1 MWGSGVAASELHLF
15 AVCLLPVFVVSR
27 DRASCGMKEFTSR
40 ISVHSDFVT
49 RCVALA
55 DYCMRA
61 SRDGAG
67 SSSSCSTHAAAAF
80 AFFRALGPMVG
91 ALPSL
96 SKQSAAP
103 NWIVA
108 SISTPSSCEG
118 GGSSTPAAPD
128 MHASS
133 AVFLSHLEQWRCD
146 PQAHMATSRGVPHAF
161 AENLKNF
168 LSAWIL
174 GCTGGGLRGLIE
186 RHAAVL
192 ASTEQFADNLH
203 RTLHFCANECHP
215 SAAQPGLEYCATML
229 SSAPLTADENFD
241 MAGTDSARC
250 AVFDGVAR
258 YFAHGLSEADFI
270 ESLNA
275 PLTAAASCYSP
286 RLNLQ
291 LSQVIATMRL
301 SQEGAVQQLSAA
313 AAAAF
318 IVALCR
324 MQGSQRR
331 TVPLVPMS
339 PSDRSACSVGLPQ
352 IWEHSFAAL
361 QRSEACDAT
370 LLLLKALTCI
380 VEHDWFYSGSM
391 CQGVKEFNMLQPAS
405 LVHKMI
411 FAAPH
416 AHAVPRS
423 SNIST
428 SVTSASALLADARA
442 ALPDVPSTSNSMH
455 ACDRLLHQIYA
466 ICVLCNKIF
475 ATAVRRSDCI
485 DATSIKLSALWTDD
499 ANFDAD
505 FWKPHAMYEFI
516 CCELM
521 PFLLQFTRKTLE
533 VPDMAKKF
541 RFRLDEWCCLLLL
554 LLSHVNLIRR
564 SPPCRTEM
572 EILFSGIFPLFGLM
586 SESANLQLAVHCL
599 ADVVSLSIQPA
610 VISAT
615 SSVLL
620 SQPLT
625 RAASVFFRS
634 SYSALLALCRQY
646 MSTGPDTCQTA
657 AQTLVQRLFRLFNAA
672 MVQQRAASARL
683 FYSFRESL
691 SQHVEFKSDTHNVDL
706 QVQAEAWPLSLSHHL
721 AIGSSFWSDHLN
733 CLCADGLEQTY
744 LLAAHCA
751 AAGADMQTFDVVAEA
766 IASLVTYATQ
776 NLVINVACCSLP
788 QSDIAMAQATFF
800 NTCESLV
807 RHLATAEGAALD
819 VLRRVLLQTTSIFSA
834 ASSRTLGPPMFL
846 DGWVCSLAYSAAHA
860 FPGSDEIAFSQNSSA
875 FQFEDHPV
883 FDKSL
888 NMQTLFITPIKDTK
902 VDPSV
907 LLSDAIRM
915 FLRDNNAVL
924 PLLLS
929 LGLSLHKREYRH
941 VPKNCTPSLM
951 QWLRWLASSPH
962 AHDASHAS
970 LAQDI
975 LLLLPDVDNFFT
987 INLHPSSSYRSM
999 KKYIHDKSIPQ
1010 TMFESTLH
1018 SIVDSSFYTSPS
1030 LVFLNDCAPNGKF
1043 AHFRPALILALSLP
1057 SDLVSKSFSFLLF
1070 LLGRPG
1076 QRINLS
1082 NSAVHEGL
1090 FPTAAVVNCAFKSK
1104 LEELIRFILHV
1115 ADFETP
1121 QSGTECSSLIFT
1133 PKPGSAANVSL
1144 LVDFLGCLP
1153 GLTSMS
1159 YDLAALEFMLFRPP
1173 HADFGTLQANFH
1185 CVGFLKDL
1193 FAHAERQRSKVGIE
1207 FGAPVNEVAQYVTMA
1222 EDAVADL
1229 GNWMRDIGSV
1239 LGAAK
1244 FMWLINSR
1252 VVIHLQR
1259 HITLFLGIF
1268 ASLITKI
1275 DASSLPANMS
1285 TLCGLFGCFFRQ
1297 LAVILHWKMNFSK
1310 EDALITCNSFVDCIM
1325 EQQAIF
1331 CIKASASSSL
1341 RRNCQAAEGTLF
1353 SESIRAVTHVL
1364 SLLCTS
1370 HSVCAKDVTPA
1381 LLKILKSCEAA
1392 GAVALSDSVMRTIA
1406 KVCFRAVGM
1415 SSDTQA
1421 PPIGISAR
1429 QVSPSQDQMAIVL
1442 QFIVAVCA
1450 GAPCV
1455 AARCAVALSFLHH
1468 HLPLCSR
1475 LPFGDRE
1482 TISAVCAQALQFAPQ
1497 SVPAAAVFDC
1507 QELHVWGTAA
1517 QLACS
1522 LLQSSLSEEENCQNA
1537 AAIAPIM
1544 NVVHEVVLAAGIF
1557 LRSQLVET
1565 ASSSANL
1572 ALCCDTGI
1580 KLLHSAARVAC
1591 SSAFNEVPTLISNS
1605 FSSLLRTACG
1615 IDLSCID
1622 SRNNITANGRNARRS
1637 SWAGVTN
1644 IGNTCYAA
1652 SVLQQLV
1659 SIPCFVDALFD
1670 ASLGPLA
1677 GSPSQTL
1684 LLSLQAFCTELLN
1697 PHASRI
1703 SCLEPLELYARCI
1716 MASSNVLQIA
1726 DTTAQ
1731 SQDAAEFF
1739 VTLINQLN
1747 AETSASVCA
1756 DVMSSSPRV
1765 CAASLPVISSSIA
1778 DLFAVSATETFNWPA
1793 CGCTRQQ
1800 TEDSVIL
1807 TAAGLET
1814 QDSAGKSFSSIDAA
1828 LRSHF
1833 SSSSM
1838 QRCCNCG
1845 SDQASQCTAMKRI
1858 SRASNILLIQLR
1870 CDSADG
1876 ACSKI
1881 FEQPSFPLV
1890 LDIHHVSH
1898 EVKHTEYDLEGVVLH
1913 HGLSMSAGHYTA
1925 LVRDV
1930 AAADFM
1936 WGWHLND
1943 AKSPEPVAHSIIRD
1957 IASREGRRIDLESSN
1972 LIYSGKP
1979 YLLVYVRR
1987 QHLRA
1992 QPAKALVSGKQ
2003 RCDFAKFHP
2012 QHYFQVIFSAFARLL
2027 LLVLGASKIP
2037 VQSACSFK
2045 CCGFVCTR
2053 LLLASGQQLTARF
2066 GSCFACLQTRCRVPG
2081 AVNGIF

>member
-1 MWGSGVAASELHLF
+1 MWGSGAAASELHLF

-27 DRASCGMKEFTSR
+27 DRSSCGMKEFTTR

-67 SSSSCSTHAAAAF
+67 SSSSSSSTHAAAAF

-108 SISTPSSCEG
+108 SISTPPSCEG
-118 GGSSTPAAPD
+118 GGGSTPAAPD

-146 PQAHMATSRGVPHAF
+146 PHAHMAASRGVPLAF

-192 ASTEQFADNLH
+192 VSTEQFADNLH

-215 SAAQPGLEYCATML
+215 SAAQPGLEYCAAML
-229 SSAPLTADENFD
+229 SSAPSTADENLSLV
-241 MAGTDSARC
+241 GTDSAHC

-275 PLTAAASCYSP
+275 PLTAQASCHSP

-301 SQEGAVQQLSAA
+301 SQEGAVRQLTAA

-324 MQGSQRR
+324 MQGSQRK
-331 TVPLVPMS
+331 TVPLVPLS
-339 PSDRSACSVGLPQ
+339 PSERSACSVGLPQ

-361 QRSEACDAT
+361 QQNEACDAT

-380 VEHDWFYSGSM
+380 VEHDWFYTGSM
-391 CQGVKEFNMLQPAS
+391 CQGMKEINMLQPAS
-405 LVHKMI
+405 LVHSLI

-423 SNIST
+423 SNVSSAI
-428 SVTSASALLADARA
+428 TSASTLLAEARA

-466 ICVLCNKIF
+466 ICVLCNKVF
-475 ATAVRRSDCI
+475 AGAVRRSDCM
-485 DATSIKLSALWTDD
+485 DATSIKFSALWTDD

-505 FWKPHAMYEFI
+505 LWKPHAMYEFI

-533 VPDMAKKF
+533 VPDMEENF
-541 RFRLDEWCCLLLL
+541 RFRLDEWCRLLLL

-564 SPPCRTEM
+564 SPPCRAEI

-586 SESANLQLAVHCL
+586 SESATLQLAVHCL

-625 RAASVFFRS
+625 HAASAFFRS
-634 SYSALLALCRQY
+634 SYTALLALCRQY
-646 MSTGPDTCQTA
+646 MSAGPDACQTA
-657 AQTLVQRLFRLFNAA
+657 AQTLVQHLFRSFNAA
-672 MVQQRAASARL
+672 MAQQRAASARL
-683 FYSFRESL
+683 FYSFWESL
-691 SQHVEFKSDTHNVDL
+691 SQHVEFKSETHKVDL
-706 QVQAEAWPLSLSHHL
+706 QVQAEAWPFALSHHL
-721 AIGSSFWSDHLN
+721 AIESSYWSDHLN
-733 CLCADGLEQTY
+733 RLCADGLEQTY
-744 LLAAHCA
+744 LLATHCA
-751 AAGADMQTFDVVAEA
+751 AAGADMQTFDVIAEA

-788 QSDIAMAQATFF
+788 QSDIAIAQATFS

-807 RHLATAEGAALD
+807 RHLATAEGPALD
-819 VLRRVLLQTTSIFSA
+819 VLRRVLLQITSLFSA

-875 FQFEDHPV
+875 VQFEDHPV
-883 FDKSL
+883 FEKNL
-888 NMQTLFITPIKDTK
+888 NMQTLFITPIKDKK
-902 VDPSV
+902 VEPSV

-929 LGLSLHKREYRH
+929 LGLSLHKRDYRH

-975 LLLLPDVDNFFT
+975 LLLLPDLDNFFT
-987 INLHPSSSYRSM
+987 INLHPSSSYKSM

-1010 TMFESTLH
+1010 SMFESTLH
-1018 SIVDSSFYTSPS
+1018 SIVDSSFYSSPS

-1043 AHFRPALILALSLP
+1043 AHFRPALILALALP

-1076 QRINLS
+1076 QRINMS
-1082 NSAVHEGL
+1082 NSAVHEAL
-1090 FPTAAVVNCAFKSK
+1090 FPTAAVVNCAFHSK
-1104 LEELIRFILHV
+1104 LEELIRFILHA
-1115 ADFETP
+1115 ADFESL
-1121 QSGTECSSLIFT
+1121 QSGAECSSHLFT
-1133 PKPGSAANVSL
+1133 PKPGSAAKVSL
-1144 LVDFLGCLP
+1144 LVDFLACLP
-1153 GLTSMS
+1153 CLTSMS

-1173 HADFGTLQANFH
+1173 HADFGTLQVNFH
-1185 CVGFLKDL
+1185 CAGFLKDL
-1193 FAHAERQRSKVGIE
+1193 FAHAARQQPKVGIE
-1207 FGAPVNEVAQYVTMA
+1207 FGAPVNEVAQYVAMA
-1222 EDAVADL
+1222 EDAAADL
-1229 GNWMRDIGSV
+1229 GNWMRDVGSV

-1252 VVIHLQR
+1252 VVIYLQR
-1259 HITLFLGIF
+1259 HITLFLSIF

-1275 DASSLPANMS
+1275 DASSLPANAS
-1285 TLCGLFGCFFRQ
+1285 TLCGLFGCFFRL

-1310 EDALITCNSFVDCIM
+1310 EDALITCNSFVDCIV
-1325 EQQAIF
+1325 EQKAIF
-1331 CIKASASSSL
+1331 CIKASAPSTL

-1370 HSVCAKDVTPA
+1370 HSVPAKDVTPA

-1392 GAVALSDSVMRTIA
+1392 GVVALSDSVMRTIA

-1415 SSDTQA
+1415 SSDTHA
-1421 PPIGISAR
+1421 PPTGISAR
-1429 QVSPSQDQMAIVL
+1429 QVSPSQDQLTKVL
-1442 QFIVAVCA
+1442 QFVAAVCA

-1455 AARCAVALSFLHH
+1455 AARCGVALSFLHH
-1468 HLPLCSR
+1468 LLPLCSR
-1475 LPFGDRE
+1475 LPFDDRE
-1482 TISAVCAQALQFAPQ
+1482 TISAVCAQALQFATQ

-1507 QELHVWGTAA
+1507 QELHVWAAAA
-1517 QLACS
+1517 QLGCS
-1522 LLQSSLSEEENCQNA
+1522 LLQPSQSEEENCRDA
-1537 AAIAPIM
+1537 AANAPIM
-1544 NVVHEVVLAAGIF
+1544 NIVHEIVLAVGMF

-1565 ASSSANL
+1565 PSSTANL

-1580 KLLHSAARVAC
+1580 KLLHSVARVAC

-1605 FSSLLRTACG
+1605 FSSLLRLACG
-1615 IDLSCID
+1615 IDLSCVD
-1622 SRNNITANGRNARRS
+1622 SRNNISAIGRNARRS

-1659 SIPCFVDALFD
+1659 SIPCFVAALFD
-1670 ASLGPLA
+1670 AALGPLA
-1677 GSPSQTL
+1677 GSPPQTL

-1697 PHASRI
+1697 PHASHT

-1747 AETSASVCA
+1747 AETSASACA
-1756 DVMSSSPRV
+1756 DAMGSSPRV

-1778 DLFAVSATETFNWPA
+1778 ELFAVSATETFNWPA

-1814 QDSAGKSFSSIDAA
+1814 QDTDGKSFSSIDAA
-1828 LRSHF
+1828 LRCHF

-1845 SDQASQCTAMKRI
+1845 SDQASQCTTMKRI
-1858 SRASNILLIQLR
+1858 SRASNILLMQLR

-1925 LVRDV
+1925 LIRDV

-1957 IASREGRRIDLESSN
+1957 VASREGRRVDLESSN

-2003 RCDFAKFHP
+2003 QCQLQNPP
-2012 QHYFQVIFSAFARLL
+2012 QHNFQVIFSAFARLL
-2027 LLVLGASKIP
+2027 LLVLRASKIP
-2037 VQSACSFK
+2037 AQRACSFK

-2053 LLLASGQQLTARF
+2053 LLLASGQLTARF
-2066 GSCFACLQTRCRVPG
+2066 GSCFACLQTRCRAPG
-2081 AVNGIF
+2081 VVNGIF